1 MKPMQEID
9 AEFGAGIVSEAGLL
23 WLADAEVYGN
33 AASIR
38 ALEKRL
44 LVLKS
49 KVTSGLEVA
58 IHHPSKGR
66 SVLKTE
72 GEFMAWCKEHFP
84 SASVGA
90 GTRGC

>member
-9 AEFGAGIVSEAGLL
+9 AEFASGVVSEAGLH

-33 AASIR
+33 AASIG

-44 LVLKS
+44 LVLR
-49 KVTSGLEVA
+49 EQIVA
-58 IHHPSKGR
+58 GREITIHHPSKGR

-72 GEFMAWCKEHFP
+72 GEFLSWCNEYFP
-84 SASVGA
+84 SASA
-90 GTRGC
+90 GGDAYGC